1 MSFGSTITVTINAVA
16 KVLPKINQDNFGST
30 YKLFETTG
38 SLELTIRHSKES
50 PQKNG
55 KVFDRHNLQLT
66 QVIYATPTVPETTKI
81 AYAVL
86 RNLPDD
92 DFVKVGHLDKAFSDF
107 LGGGTVIADLVSWQ
121 S

>member
-1 MSFGSTITVTINAVA
+1 MSFGSTISVTINAVA
-16 KVLPKINQDNFGST
+16 KVLPKINQDNYGST

-38 SLELTIRHSKES
+38 SVELTIRHSKES

-55 KVFDRHNLQLT
+55 KVYDRHNLQLT
-66 QVIYATPTVPETTKI
+66 QTIYATPTVPETVKI

-92 DFVKVGHLDKAFSDF
+92 DFTKVGHLDKAFADLLVS
-107 LGGGTVIADLVSWQ
+107 GTVIADLISWQ